1 MVRPTSITLGILALL
16 LSSSTQ
22 ARTLAE
28 IRSSG
33 TLKLMTEG
41 AYKPF
46 NYFEGKTLTGFD
58 VELGTALA
66 QKMNLKYE
74 WKSAGFDSL
83 LISLGQDRFDLVIA
97 SHTIT
102 DERARSVDFVN
113 YYCTNGVWVV
123 KQGGEKV
130 KANLKNKTIAAQ
142 VGTTNLEFLPK
153 VIPGLPA
160 GNVRSYPKDTDALQS
175 LIAGRVDAWSTDEF
189 VALDAIKSTTAAKL
203 ELGGTLYLQR
213 NGMAVKKGNST
224 LLAAVNTALS
234 SLYTDGTYAKLSQKY
249 FGKDIRCPK

>member
-1 MVRPTSITLGILALL
+1 MLIP
-16 LSSSTQ
+16 SSVE

-46 NYFEGKTLTGFD
+46 NFYQGKTLTGFD

-83 LISLGQDRFDLVIA
+83 LISLSQDRFDVVVA

-102 DERARSVDFVN
+102 DERAKSVDFIN

-123 KQGGEKV
+123 RQGGEKV
-130 KANLKNKTIAAQ
+130 KTNLRTKTIAAQ

-160 GNVRSYPKDTDALQS
+160 ANIKSYPKDTDALQA

-224 LLAAVNTALS
+224 LQKALQDALS
-234 SLYTDGTYAKLSQKY
+234 SLYADGTYTKLSQKY